1 MIDMSVR
8 DQDGITAINARAQ
21 TLLAVIGRNIDQD
34 HAGLARC
41 VGELQHGACAQTLVT
56 RVGALARGA
65 GATNHGHARTCSSSK
80 QCERGVQCV
89 HKSSRSEMCCE
100 RTVIWTAPNNF
111 VKTKSCGIPKF
122 FGHCKVM
129 LQCAQKFWATEF
141 RASERP
147 RPQDCLRHTPRHLR
161 PRRGNPQR
169 SVVQCFA
176 Q

>member
-34 HAGLARC
+34 HAGLASC

-65 GATNHGHARTCSSSK
+65 GATNHGYARTCSCSK
-80 QCERGVQCV
+80 QCERGVQRT
-89 HKSSRSEMCCE
+89 HESSRPEMCGE
-100 RTVIWTAPNNF
+100 RKVMWTAPNIF
-111 VKTKSCGIPKF
+111 VKSKSCGMPKVF
-122 FGHCKVM
+122 CQSKVM
-129 LQCAQKFWATEF
+129 LRRAPKFLATEF
-141 RASERP
+141 RASARP
-147 RPQDCLRHTPRHLR
+147 RPRDYLRHTPRHLR
-161 PRRGNPQR
+161 PRRGNPRR
-169 SVVQCFA
+169 SVVQYFA